1 MAVLL
6 LGLIVFFGAHTVRM
20 LAPGLRAAQVAAN
33 AGRWKGLYSLVSLIG
48 FVLIVW
54 GWILYRPEAPQLY
67 APPDWGRHV
76 TMLLVWLALVSIAS
90 AYQPVGRIKATLQNP
105 FLVGVALW
113 SVGHLLANGDLAGV
127 LVFGGFLVYAV
138 WNLIAVSRRG
148 EPRAVFATWRGDAV
162 ALVVGTVLYLL
173 LVFWLHG
180 LLFGVSPLG

>member
-6 LGLIVFFGAHTVRM
+6 LGLIVFFAAHTARM
-20 LAPGLRAAQVAAN
+20 LAPGWRAAQVAASE
-33 AGRWKGLYSLVSLIG
+33 GRWKGLYSLVSLIG
-48 FVLIVW
+48 FVLTVW
-54 GWILYRPEAPQLY
+54 GWILYRPEAPQVYL
-67 APPDWGRHV
+67 PPDWGRHV
-76 TMLLVWLALVSIAS
+76 AMLLVWLALVFVAS

-105 FLVGVALW
+105 FLVGIILW

-127 LVFGGFLVYAV
+127 LVFGSFLVYAV

-148 EPRAVFATWRGDAV
+148 EPRATFATWRGDAV

-173 LVFWLHG
+173 LVLWLHG